1 MLHCSLLN
9 QLGKLLGVLS
19 ASAGASVITS
29 TLSAIDAASVAYTT
43 PQEALPFA
51 TQFKTS
57 VTFVPKLAFF
67 FTSFQFFKFIKISCA
82 YCPAGTLLGSP
93 NAIVSAFVTSLKE
106 AVPQSTIMMI
116 SGNHDSAP
124 RIDCF
129 RQVLLKQNLYMVGN
143 PPEKEED
150 HIERITLNDTYG
162 PVHFYLLPF
171 VKPSMVKNIIGTN
184 DGRNYS
190 YSETIKKLIEREEMN
205 TKDRNV
211 LISHQFYLPVNKKAE
226 DIERTDSEIR
236 TAGNIDEVSG
246 EVLLPFDYAALGH
259 IHKPMKVGSDVYR
272 YCGTP
277 LPYSMSEAGQDKG
290 IIEIEMK
297 EKGVVETQVLPL
309 KPLHDLRIIE
319 GELKDVLSQ
328 SCDDFVRVVLTD
340 KQDLNIFEM
349 QEKLKNA
356 FPRLLEIRR
365 ENIRKNNYQAVVKK
379 DVKMDPFS
387 LCTDFLNGVDEE
399 EKDLLQDIINHVKGV

>member
-1 MLHCSLLN
+1 MVYNKLILTQKGRIIMKLFHLSDLHIGLKLMNRDLTEDQQYILNRIVQYAKDRQPDAIMIAGDIYDKAVPSAEAVSLFD
-9 QLGKLLGVLS
+9 S
-19 ASAGASVITS
+19 
-29 TLSAIDAASVAYTT
+29 
-43 PQEALPFA
+43 
-51 TQFKTS
+51 
-57 VTFVPKLAFF
+57 
-67 FTSFQFFKFIKISCA
+67 
-82 YCPAGTLLGSP
+82 
-93 NAIVSAFVTSLKE
+93 FVTSLKE

-150 HIERITLNDTYG
+150 HIERITLNDNYG

-309 KPLHDLRIIE
+309 KPLHDIRIIE
-319 GELKDVLSQ
+319 GELKDVLNQ

>member
-1 MLHCSLLN
+1 MRLFHLSDLHIGLKLMNRDLTEDQQYIFNKIVRYAKERQPDAIMIAGDIYDKAVPSAEAVSLF
-9 QLGKLLGVLS
+9 
-19 ASAGASVITS
+19 
-29 TLSAIDAASVAYTT
+29 DD
-43 PQEALPFA
+43 
-51 TQFKTS
+51 
-57 VTFVPKLAFF
+57 
-67 FTSFQFFKFIKISCA
+67 
-82 YCPAGTLLGSP
+82 
-93 NAIVSAFVTSLKE
+93 FVTSLKG

-150 HIERITLNDTYG
+150 HIERITLNDNYG

-190 YSETIKKLIEREEMN
+190 YNETLKKLIEREEIN
-205 TKDRNV
+205 TEDRNV

-226 DIERTDSEIR
+226 EIERADSEIR

-246 EVLLPFDYAALGH
+246 EVLLPLDYAALGH
-259 IHKPMKVGSDVYR
+259 IHKPMKVGSDIYR

-277 LPYSMSEAGQDKG
+277 LAYSMSEAGQDKG

-297 EKGVVETQVLPL
+297 EKGIVETQVLPL
-309 KPLHDLRIIE
+309 KPLHELRIIE
-319 GELKDVLSQ
+319 GELKDVLEQ
-328 SCDDFVRVVLTD
+328 SCDDFVRVILTD
-340 KQDLNIFEM
+340 KKDLNIFEM

-399 EKDLLQDIINHVKGV
+399 EKELLEDIINHVKGV

>member
-1 MLHCSLLN
+1 MRLFHLSDLHIGLKLMNRDLTEDQQYILDKIVRYAKERQSDAIMIAGDIYDKAVPSAEAVSLF
-9 QLGKLLGVLS
+9 
-19 ASAGASVITS
+19 
-29 TLSAIDAASVAYTT
+29 D
-43 PQEALPFA
+43 
-51 TQFKTS
+51 
-57 VTFVPKLAFF
+57 
-67 FTSFQFFKFIKISCA
+67 
-82 YCPAGTLLGSP
+82 
-93 NAIVSAFVTSLKE
+93 AFVTSLKE
-106 AVPQSTIMMI
+106 AVPECTIMMI

-150 HIERITLNDTYG
+150 HIERITLNDNYG
-162 PVHFYLLPF
+162 SVHFYLLPF

-190 YSETIKKLIEREEMN
+190 YNETLKKLIEREEIN
-205 TKDRNV
+205 TEDRNV

-226 DIERTDSEIR
+226 DIERADSEIR

-259 IHKPMKVGSDVYR
+259 IHKPMKVGSDLYR

-277 LPYSMSEAGQDKG
+277 LAYSMSEAGQDKG

-309 KPLHDLRIIE
+309 KPLHELRIIE
-319 GELKDVLSQ
+319 GELKDVLEQ

-340 KQDLNIFEM
+340 KQDLNVFEM

-387 LCTDFLNGVDEE
+387 LCADFLNGVDEE
-399 EKDLLQDIINHVKGV
+399 EKELLEDIINHVKGV

>member
-1 MLHCSLLN
+1 MRLFHLSDLHIGLKLMNRDLTEDQQYILDKIVRYAKERQPDAIMIAGDIYDKAVPSAEAVSLF
-9 QLGKLLGVLS
+9 
-19 ASAGASVITS
+19 
-29 TLSAIDAASVAYTT
+29 D
-43 PQEALPFA
+43 
-51 TQFKTS
+51 
-57 VTFVPKLAFF
+57 
-67 FTSFQFFKFIKISCA
+67 
-82 YCPAGTLLGSP
+82 
-93 NAIVSAFVTSLKE
+93 AFVTSLKE
-106 AVPQSTIMMI
+106 AVPECTIMMI

-129 RQVLLKQNLYMVGN
+129 RHVLLKQNLYMVGN

-150 HIERITLNDTYG
+150 HIERITLNDNYG

-190 YSETIKKLIEREEMN
+190 YNETLKKLIEREEIN
-205 TKDRNV
+205 TEDRNV

-226 DIERTDSEIR
+226 DIERADSEIR

-246 EVLLPFDYAALGH
+246 EVLFPFDYAALGH
-259 IHKPMKVGSDVYR
+259 IHKPMKVGSDLYR

-277 LPYSMSEAGQDKG
+277 LAYSMSEAGQDKG

-309 KPLHDLRIIE
+309 KPLHELRIIE
-319 GELKDVLSQ
+319 GELKDVLEQ

-340 KQDLNIFEM
+340 KQNLNIFEM

-387 LCTDFLNGVDEE
+387 LCADFLNGVDEE
-399 EKDLLQDIINHVKGV
+399 EKELLEDIINHVKGV

>member
-1 MLHCSLLN
+1 MRLFHLSDLHIGLKLMNRDLTEDQQYIFNKIVRYAKERQPDAIMIAGDIYDKAVPSAEAVSLF
-9 QLGKLLGVLS
+9 
-19 ASAGASVITS
+19 
-29 TLSAIDAASVAYTT
+29 DD
-43 PQEALPFA
+43 
-51 TQFKTS
+51 
-57 VTFVPKLAFF
+57 
-67 FTSFQFFKFIKISCA
+67 
-82 YCPAGTLLGSP
+82 
-93 NAIVSAFVTSLKE
+93 FVTSLKG

-150 HIERITLNDTYG
+150 HIERITLNDNYG

-190 YSETIKKLIEREEMN
+190 YNETLKKLIEREEIN
-205 TKDRNV
+205 TEDRNV

-226 DIERTDSEIR
+226 EIVRADSEIR

-259 IHKPMKVGSDVYR
+259 IHKPMKVGSDIYR

-277 LPYSMSEAGQDKG
+277 LAYSMSEAGQDKG

-297 EKGVVETQVLPL
+297 EKGIVETQVLSL

-319 GELKDVLSQ
+319 GELKDVLNQ

-379 DVKMDPFS
+379 DVKMDSFS

-399 EKDLLQDIINHVKGV
+399 EKELLEDIINHVKGV

>member
-1 MLHCSLLN
+1 MRLFHLSDLHIGLKLMNRDLTEDQQYIFNKIVRYAKERQPDAIMIAGDIYDKAVPSAEAVSLF
-9 QLGKLLGVLS
+9 
-19 ASAGASVITS
+19 
-29 TLSAIDAASVAYTT
+29 DD
-43 PQEALPFA
+43 
-51 TQFKTS
+51 
-57 VTFVPKLAFF
+57 
-67 FTSFQFFKFIKISCA
+67 
-82 YCPAGTLLGSP
+82 
-93 NAIVSAFVTSLKE
+93 FVTSLKG

-150 HIERITLNDTYG
+150 HIERITLNDNYG

-190 YSETIKKLIEREEMN
+190 YNETLKKLIEREEIN
-205 TKDRNV
+205 TEDRNV

-226 DIERTDSEIR
+226 EIVRADSEIR

-259 IHKPMKVGSDVYR
+259 IHKPMKVGSDIYR

-277 LPYSMSEAGQDKG
+277 LAYSMSEAGQDKG

-297 EKGVVETQVLPL
+297 EKGIVETQVLSL

-319 GELKDVLSQ
+319 GELKDVLNQ

-379 DVKMDPFS
+379 DVKMDPFF

-399 EKDLLQDIINHVKGV
+399 EKELLEDIINHVKGV

>member
-1 MLHCSLLN
+1 ME
-9 QLGKLLGVLS
+9 
-19 ASAGASVITS
+19 
-29 TLSAIDAASVAYTT
+29 DFRDD
-43 PQEALPFA
+43 E
-51 TQFKTS
+51 
-57 VTFVPKLAFF
+57 
-67 FTSFQFFKFIKISCA
+67 
-82 YCPAGTLLGSP
+82 
-93 NAIVSAFVTSLKE
+93 LKKW
-106 AVPQSTIMMI
+106 
-116 SGNHDSAP
+116 
-124 RIDCF
+124 
-129 RQVLLKQNLYMVGN
+129 L
-143 PPEKEED
+143 
-150 HIERITLNDTYG
+150 
-162 PVHFYLLPF
+162 
-171 VKPSMVKNIIGTN
+171 
-184 DGRNYS
+184 
-190 YSETIKKLIEREEMN
+190 
-205 TKDRNV
+205 
-211 LISHQFYLPVNKKAE
+211 AE

>member
-1 MLHCSLLN
+1 MRLFHLSDLHIGLKLMNRDLTEDQQYILDKIVRYAKERQPDAIMIAGDIYDKAVPSAEAVSLF
-9 QLGKLLGVLS
+9 
-19 ASAGASVITS
+19 
-29 TLSAIDAASVAYTT
+29 D
-43 PQEALPFA
+43 
-51 TQFKTS
+51 
-57 VTFVPKLAFF
+57 
-67 FTSFQFFKFIKISCA
+67 
-82 YCPAGTLLGSP
+82 
-93 NAIVSAFVTSLKE
+93 AFVTSLKE
-106 AVPQSTIMMI
+106 AVPECTIMMI

-150 HIERITLNDTYG
+150 HIERITLNDNYG
-162 PVHFYLLPF
+162 SVHFYLLPF

-190 YSETIKKLIEREEMN
+190 YNETLKKLIEREEIN
-205 TKDRNV
+205 TEDRNV

-226 DIERTDSEIR
+226 DIERADSEIR

-259 IHKPMKVGSDVYR
+259 IHKPMKVGSDLYR

-277 LPYSMSEAGQDKG
+277 LAYSMSEAGQDKG

-297 EKGVVETQVLPL
+297 EKGIVETQVLPL
-309 KPLHDLRIIE
+309 KPLHELRIIE
-319 GELKDVLSQ
+319 GELKDVLKQ

-340 KQDLNIFEM
+340 KKDLNIFEM

-387 LCTDFLNGVDEE
+387 LCTDFLNGVGEE
-399 EKDLLQDIINHVKGV
+399 EKELLEDIINHVKGV

>member
-1 MLHCSLLN
+1 
-9 QLGKLLGVLS
+9 
-19 ASAGASVITS
+19 
-29 TLSAIDAASVAYTT
+29 
-43 PQEALPFA
+43 
-51 TQFKTS
+51 
-57 VTFVPKLAFF
+57 
-67 FTSFQFFKFIKISCA
+67 
-82 YCPAGTLLGSP
+82 
-93 NAIVSAFVTSLKE
+93 
-106 AVPQSTIMMI
+106 
-116 SGNHDSAP
+116 
-124 RIDCF
+124 
-129 RQVLLKQNLYMVGN
+129 MV
-143 PPEKEED
+143 
-150 HIERITLNDTYG
+150 R
-162 PVHFYLLPF
+162 
-171 VKPSMVKNIIGTN
+171 NIIGTN

-211 LISHQFYLPVNKKAE
+211 LISLQFYLPVNKKAE

-277 LPYSMSEAGQDKG
+277 LPYSMSEAGQNKG

-319 GELKDVLSQ
+319 GELKNVLNQ

-387 LCTDFLNGVDEE
+387 LCTDFLNGIDEE
-399 EKDLLQDIINHVKGV
+399 EKDLLQDIINHVKGGIV

>member
-1 MLHCSLLN
+1 MRLFHLSDLHIGLKLMNRDLTEDQQYIFNKIVRYAKERQPDAIMIAGDIYDKAVPSAEAVSLF
-9 QLGKLLGVLS
+9 
-19 ASAGASVITS
+19 
-29 TLSAIDAASVAYTT
+29 DD
-43 PQEALPFA
+43 
-51 TQFKTS
+51 
-57 VTFVPKLAFF
+57 
-67 FTSFQFFKFIKISCA
+67 
-82 YCPAGTLLGSP
+82 
-93 NAIVSAFVTSLKE
+93 FVTSLKG

-150 HIERITLNDTYG
+150 HIERITLNDNYG

-190 YSETIKKLIEREEMN
+190 YNETLKKLIEREEIN
-205 TKDRNV
+205 TEDRNV

-226 DIERTDSEIR
+226 EIVRADSEIR

-259 IHKPMKVGSDVYR
+259 IHKPMKVGSDIYR

-277 LPYSMSEAGQDKG
+277 LAYSMSEAGQDKG

-297 EKGVVETQVLPL
+297 EKGIVETQVLSL

-319 GELKDVLSQ
+319 GELKDVLNQ

-399 EKDLLQDIINHVKGV
+399 EKELLEDIINHVKGV

>member
-1 MLHCSLLN
+1 MVYNKLILTQKGQIIMKLFHLSDLHIGLKLMNRDLTEDQQYILNRIVQYAKEKQPDAIMIAGDIYDKAVPSAEAVSLFD
-9 QLGKLLGVLS
+9 S
-19 ASAGASVITS
+19 
-29 TLSAIDAASVAYTT
+29 
-43 PQEALPFA
+43 
-51 TQFKTS
+51 
-57 VTFVPKLAFF
+57 
-67 FTSFQFFKFIKISCA
+67 
-82 YCPAGTLLGSP
+82 
-93 NAIVSAFVTSLKE
+93 FVTSLKE
-106 AVPQSTIMMI
+106 SVPQSTIMMI

-124 RIDCF
+124 RID
-129 RQVLLKQNLYMVGN
+129 
-143 PPEKEED
+143 
-150 HIERITLNDTYG
+150 YG

>member
-1 MLHCSLLN
+1 M
-9 QLGKLLGVLS
+9 
-19 ASAGASVITS
+19 
-29 TLSAIDAASVAYTT
+29 ID
-43 PQEALPFA
+43 
-51 TQFKTS
+51 K
-57 VTFVPKLAFF
+57 
-67 FTSFQFFKFIKISCA
+67 
-82 YCPAGTLLGSP
+82 
-93 NAIVSAFVTSLKE
+93 
-106 AVPQSTIMMI
+106 
-116 SGNHDSAP
+116 
-124 RIDCF
+124 
-129 RQVLLKQNLYMVGN
+129 
-143 PPEKEED
+143 
-150 HIERITLNDTYG
+150 
-162 PVHFYLLPF
+162 
-171 VKPSMVKNIIGTN
+171 
-184 DGRNYS
+184 
-190 YSETIKKLIEREEMN
+190 
-205 TKDRNV
+205 
-211 LISHQFYLPVNKKAE
+211 FYLPVNKKAE

-356 FPRLLEIRR
+356 FPRLLVIRR

-387 LCTDFLNGVDEE
+387 LCTDFLNVVDEE

>member
-1 MLHCSLLN
+1 M
-9 QLGKLLGVLS
+9 
-19 ASAGASVITS
+19 
-29 TLSAIDAASVAYTT
+29 
-43 PQEALPFA
+43 
-51 TQFKTS
+51 
-57 VTFVPKLAFF
+57 
-67 FTSFQFFKFIKISCA
+67 
-82 YCPAGTLLGSP
+82 
-93 NAIVSAFVTSLKE
+93 
-106 AVPQSTIMMI
+106 
-116 SGNHDSAP
+116 
-124 RIDCF
+124 
-129 RQVLLKQNLYMVGN
+129 
-143 PPEKEED
+143 
-150 HIERITLNDTYG
+150 
-162 PVHFYLLPF
+162 
-171 VKPSMVKNIIGTN
+171 
-184 DGRNYS
+184 
-190 YSETIKKLIEREEMN
+190 
-205 TKDRNV
+205 
-211 LISHQFYLPVNKKAE
+211 ISHQFYLPVNKKAE
-226 DIERTDSEIR
+226 EIVRADSEIR

-259 IHKPMKVGSDVYR
+259 IHKPMKVGSDIYR

-277 LPYSMSEAGQDKG
+277 LAYSMSEAGQDKG

-297 EKGVVETQVLPL
+297 EKGIVETQVLSL

-319 GELKDVLSQ
+319 GELKDVLNQ

-399 EKDLLQDIINHVKGV
+399 EKELLEDIINHVKGV